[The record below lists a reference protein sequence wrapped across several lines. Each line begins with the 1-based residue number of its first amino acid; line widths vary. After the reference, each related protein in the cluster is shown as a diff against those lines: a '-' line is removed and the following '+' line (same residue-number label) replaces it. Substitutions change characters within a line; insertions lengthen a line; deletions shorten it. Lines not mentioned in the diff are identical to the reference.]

1 MEKEEEVSQEK
12 RTFFVNMRDQ
22 SVLLLKELVMFYAF
36 HNIPN
41 SPLNQDQNIEVINL
55 RRSLKCFPG

>member
-22 SVLLLKELVMFYAF
+22 SVLRLKELVMFYAF

-41 SPLNQDQNIEVINL
+41 SPLNQDQNIEVINQL
-55 RRSLKCFPG
+55 RSLKCFQA